1 MRKAKIICTIG
12 PGSSTEEIMKKMVL
26 AGMDVARLNF
36 SHGTHRSHT
45 QLHAQLRKVAKSCN
59 RPLAILQD
67 VQGPRIRLGQFQGG
81 MANLHNG
88 DSFVLT
94 TAKITGND
102 VRASVQYASLPK
114 DVKKGDRVLIAD
126 GTIQLRVNDVEKN
139 EVITKVIVGGTVR
152 DHNGINL
159 PGVSLSGASVTE
171 KDKKDI
177 RLGLKLGMDMLAVS
191 FVRNPEDV
199 LTVRRM
205 IRKAKK
211 NSLVLAKIEH
221 PDAVKHLNE
230 ILDVCDGIM
239 VARGDL
245 GVELPLE
252 KVPAIQK
259 SAISHANARGKIVVV
274 ATQMLE
280 SMVSSPRPTRAE
292 ASDVAN
298 AVFDGADALM
308 LSGETASG
316 AYPVESLQMMVR
328 IVTQAERSPA
338 FQAAA
343 RPRLIKDHAL
353 FPNAIGKATV
363 EAAGDT
369 GARLIVAFTESGN
382 TARLISDYRPDA
394 RIIAMTPHQDT
405 YNRLAVYW
413 GVEPIR
419 VPAVRSTDAMLRQA
433 NHILVE
439 RGFVRPGEVVVIT
452 SGVPIG
458 VVGSTNML
466 KLHRIQ

>member
-12 PGSSTEEIMKKMVL
+12 PSSSTEEIMKKMVL
-26 AGMDVARLNF
+26 DGMDVARLNF
-36 SHGTHRSHT
+36 SHGTHASHAR
-45 QLHAQLRKVAKSCN
+45 LHASLRKIAGACN

-81 MANLHNG
+81 AARLHNG
-88 DSFVLT
+88 ESFVLT
-94 TAKITGND
+94 TKKILGND
-102 VRASVQYASLPK
+102 VRASVQYPHLTK

-126 GTIQLRVNDVEKN
+126 GTIQLRVNDVEKD
-139 EVITKVIVGGTVR
+139 EVITKVVVGGTIR

-159 PGVSLSGASVTE
+159 PGVRLSEASVTE

-177 RLGLKLGMDMLAVS
+177 RLGLKLGMDIVAVS
-191 FVRNPEDV
+191 FVRSPEDV

-211 NSLVLAKIEH
+211 KSLVLAKIEH
-221 PDAVKHLNE
+221 PDAVKRLDE

-245 GVELPLE
+245 GVELSLE

-274 ATQMLE
+274 ATQMLD
-280 SMVSSPRPTRAE
+280 SMINRPRPTRAE

-316 AYPVESLQMMVR
+316 AYPVEALQMMVR
-328 IVTQAERSPA
+328 IVNQAERSPA
-338 FQAAA
+338 FQTAT
-343 RPRLIKDHAL
+343 RPRLIIDHAL
-353 FPNAIGKATV
+353 FPNAISKATV
-363 EAAGDT
+363 AAANDT
-369 GARLIVAFTESGN
+369 GAKLIVAFTESGN

-394 RIIAMTPHQDT
+394 RIIAMTPHQET
-405 YNRLAVYW
+405 YNRLATFW
-413 GVEPIR
+413 GVEPLR

-433 NHILVE
+433 NRILVE
-439 RGFVRPGEVVVIT
+439 RGFTRPGEVVVIT

-466 KLHRIQ
+466 KLHRIN